1 MENPYLSVNG
11 AFPSDQAVQ
20 AGGIFSSMSL
30 RGSDAVSVVK
40 SVTQSANASA
50 ERKLSTDSFTVKSS
64 LQPKNAFGQPFAG
77 RGIAL
82 NDQATSR
89 RATLFISAAARPVP
103 VPENEAQVRRG
114 QLRLDHVLVLVLVQ
128 ASPISLYASRQ
139 SVAEGQNLRS
149 SSCVGLDF
157 KFFKFKFF

>member
-11 AFPSDQAVQ
+11 AFRATKRSKPV
-20 AGGIFSSMSL
+20 GYLSSMSL

-82 NDQATSR
+82 NDQATPR

-114 QLRLDHVLVLVLVQ
+114 QLLLDHVLVLVLVLVQ

-139 SVAEGQNLRS
+139 SVAEGQ
-149 SSCVGLDF
+149 
-157 KFFKFKFF
+157 KKP

>member
-1 MENPYLSVNG
+1 
-11 AFPSDQAVQ
+11 
-20 AGGIFSSMSL
+20 MSL

-82 NDQATSR
+82 NDQATPR

-114 QLRLDHVLVLVLVQ
+114 QLLLTMSGAGNGASVADISHV
-128 ASPISLYASRQ
+128 A
-139 SVAEGQNLRS
+139 SVAEWQN
-149 SSCVGLDF
+149 
-157 KFFKFKFF
+157 

>member
-1 MENPYLSVNG
+1 
-11 AFPSDQAVQ
+11 
-20 AGGIFSSMSL
+20 MSL

-64 LQPKNAFGQPFAG
+64 LQPKN
-77 RGIAL
+77 
-82 NDQATSR
+82 DQAYAPESNAVHQRR
-89 RATLFISAAARPVP
+89 RATRGGETKARAGVSLGPEAAK

-114 QLRLDHVLVLVLVQ
+114 QLRLDHVLVLVLVLVLVQ

-139 SVAEGQNLRS
+139 SVAEGQNLGS

>member
-1 MENPYLSVNG
+1 
-11 AFPSDQAVQ
+11 
-20 AGGIFSSMSL
+20 MSL

-82 NDQATSR
+82 NDQATPR

-114 QLRLDHVLVLVLVQ
+114 QLLLDHVLVLVLVLVLVQ

>member
-1 MENPYLSVNG
+1 
-11 AFPSDQAVQ
+11 
-20 AGGIFSSMSL
+20 MSL

-64 LQPKNAFGQPFAG
+64 LQPKN
-77 RGIAL
+77 
-82 NDQATSR
+82 DQAYAPESNAVHQRR
-89 RATLFISAAARPVP
+89 RATRP

-114 QLRLDHVLVLVLVQ
+114 QLLLDHVLVLVLVLVQ

>member
-1 MENPYLSVNG
+1 MELFRATKRSKPVGYL
-11 AFPSDQAVQ
+11 
-20 AGGIFSSMSL
+20 SSMSL

-82 NDQATSR
+82 NDQATPR

-114 QLRLDHVLVLVLVQ
+114 QLLLDHVLVLVLCWCKRRRYLSTPVGNPWQ
-128 ASPISLYASRQ
+128 N
-139 SVAEGQNLRS
+139 GKKNLRS

>member
-1 MENPYLSVNG
+1 
-11 AFPSDQAVQ
+11 
-20 AGGIFSSMSL
+20 MSL

-64 LQPKNAFGQPFAG
+64 LPKNAFGQPFAG

-114 QLRLDHVLVLVLVQ
+114 QLLLDHVLVLVLVLVQ

-139 SVAEGQNLRS
+139 SVAEGQ
-149 SSCVGLDF
+149 
-157 KFFKFKFF
+157 KP

>member
-1 MENPYLSVNG
+1 
-11 AFPSDQAVQ
+11 
-20 AGGIFSSMSL
+20 MSL

-64 LQPKNAFGQPFAG
+64 LQPKN
-77 RGIAL
+77 
-82 NDQATSR
+82 DQAYAPESNAVHQRR
-89 RATLFISAAARPVP
+89 RATRGGETKARAGVSLGPEAAK

-114 QLRLDHVLVLVLVQ
+114 QLRLDHVLVLVLVLVR

-139 SVAEGQNLRS
+139 SVAQNLRS

>member
-1 MENPYLSVNG
+1 
-11 AFPSDQAVQ
+11 
-20 AGGIFSSMSL
+20 MSL

-64 LQPKNAFGQPFAG
+64 LQPKN
-77 RGIAL
+77 
-82 NDQATSR
+82 DQAYAPESNAVHQRR
-89 RATLFISAAARPVP
+89 RATRGGGTKPRAGVSLGPEAAK

-114 QLRLDHVLVLVLVQ
+114 QLRLDHVLVLVLVLVQ

-139 SVAEGQNLRS
+139 SVAEGQ
-149 SSCVGLDF
+149 
-157 KFFKFKFF
+157 KKP

>member
-1 MENPYLSVNG
+1 
-11 AFPSDQAVQ
+11 
-20 AGGIFSSMSL
+20 MSL

-64 LQPKNAFGQPFAG
+64 LQPKN
-77 RGIAL
+77 
-82 NDQATSR
+82 DQAYAPESNAVHQRR
-89 RATLFISAAARPVP
+89 RATRGGETKARAGVSLGPEAAK

-114 QLRLDHVLVLVLVQ
+114 QLLLDHVLVLVLVQ

-139 SVAEGQNLRS
+139 SVAQNLRS

>member
-1 MENPYLSVNG
+1 
-11 AFPSDQAVQ
+11 
-20 AGGIFSSMSL
+20 MSL

-82 NDQATSR
+82 NDQATPR

-114 QLRLDHVLVLVLVQ
+114 QLLLDHVLVLVLVLVQ

-139 SVAEGQNLRS
+139 SVAQNLRS

>member
-1 MENPYLSVNG
+1 MELFRATKRSKPVGYL
-11 AFPSDQAVQ
+11 
-20 AGGIFSSMSL
+20 SSMSL
-30 RGSDAVSVVK
+30 RGSDAVSVVKK

-82 NDQATSR
+82 NDQATPR

-114 QLRLDHVLVLVLVQ
+114 QLLLDHVLVLVLVLVQ

-139 SVAEGQNLRS
+139 SVAEGQ
-149 SSCVGLDF
+149 
-157 KFFKFKFF
+157 KP

>member
-1 MENPYLSVNG
+1 
-11 AFPSDQAVQ
+11 
-20 AGGIFSSMSL
+20 MSL

-64 LQPKNAFGQPFAG
+64 LQPKN
-77 RGIAL
+77 
-82 NDQATSR
+82 DQAYAPESNAVHQRR
-89 RATLFISAAARPVP
+89 RATRGGETKARAGVSLGPEAAK

-114 QLRLDHVLVLVLVQ
+114 QLRLDHVLVLVLVLVQ

-139 SVAEGQNLRS
+139 SVAEGHNKNLRS

>member
-1 MENPYLSVNG
+1 MELFRATKRSKPVGYL
-11 AFPSDQAVQ
+11 
-20 AGGIFSSMSL
+20 SSMSL

-89 RATLFISAAARPVP
+89 RATLFISAAARPGGGKPRPVP
-103 VPENEAQVRRG
+103 VSAWAPR
-114 QLRLDHVLVLVLVQ
+114 LRKC
-128 ASPISLYASRQ
+128 
-139 SVAEGQNLRS
+139 LRMKLKYGEDNF
-149 SSCVGLDF
+149 C
-157 KFFKFKFF
+157 

>member
-1 MENPYLSVNG
+1 
-11 AFPSDQAVQ
+11 
-20 AGGIFSSMSL
+20 MSL

-64 LQPKNAFGQPFAG
+64 LQPKN
-77 RGIAL
+77 
-82 NDQATSR
+82 DQAYAPESNAVHQRR
-89 RATLFISAAARPVP
+89 RATRGGGGTKARAGVSLGPEAAK

-114 QLRLDHVLVLVLVQ
+114 QLRLDHVLVLVLVLVQ

>member
-20 AGGIFSSMSL
+20 AGGIFVQYVPPRL
-30 RGSDAVSVVK
+30 RRSFCREVRDA
-40 SVTQSANASA
+40 TANASA

-114 QLRLDHVLVLVLVQ
+114 QLLLDHVLVLVLVQ

>member
-1 MENPYLSVNG
+1 MELFRATKRSKPVGYL
-11 AFPSDQAVQ
+11 
-20 AGGIFSSMSL
+20 SSMSL

-82 NDQATSR
+82 NDQATPREWLAKSI
-89 RATLFISAAARPVP
+89 F
-103 VPENEAQVRRG
+103 
-114 QLRLDHVLVLVLVQ
+114 
-128 ASPISLYASRQ
+128 
-139 SVAEGQNLRS
+139 
-149 SSCVGLDF
+149 GLQ
-157 KFFKFKFF
+157 

>member
-1 MENPYLSVNG
+1 MELFRATKRSKPVGYL
-11 AFPSDQAVQ
+11 
-20 AGGIFSSMSL
+20 SSMSL

-114 QLRLDHVLVLVLVQ
+114 QLLLDHVLVLVLVLVLVQ

-139 SVAEGQNLRS
+139 SVAEWQ
-149 SSCVGLDF
+149 
-157 KFFKFKFF
+157 KKP

>member
-1 MENPYLSVNG
+1 MELFRATKRSKPVGYL
-11 AFPSDQAVQ
+11 
-20 AGGIFSSMSL
+20 SSMSL

-64 LQPKNAFGQPFAG
+64 LQPKN
-77 RGIAL
+77 
-82 NDQATSR
+82 DQATPR

-114 QLRLDHVLVLVLVQ
+114 QLRLDHVLVLVLVLVQ

>member
-1 MENPYLSVNG
+1 MELFRATKRSKPVGYL
-11 AFPSDQAVQ
+11 
-20 AGGIFSSMSL
+20 SSMSL

-64 LQPKNAFGQPFAG
+64 LQPKN
-77 RGIAL
+77 
-82 NDQATSR
+82 DQAYAPESNAVHQRR
-89 RATLFISAAARPVP
+89 RATRGGGTKARAGVSLGPEAAK

-114 QLRLDHVLVLVLVQ
+114 QLLLDHVLVLVLVQ

-139 SVAEGQNLRS
+139 SVAEGQ
-149 SSCVGLDF
+149 
-157 KFFKFKFF
+157 KKP